1 MMTLNRSNPS
11 SSSRAASVL
20 GAVAFAA
27 GLLALSSAA
36 EAQSAGTLMVRGGVT
51 RINPDVDS
59 GDLSPPAF
67 VGTKADIKGDTQF
80 GGGISYM
87 LTDNFSIDFPL
98 ATPFKH
104 EIDGAGAIAGV
115 GKIGEVHALPV
126 TLLAQ
131 WRFLDARAP
140 FRPYVGAGLTYAK
153 FYKAKSTAVFSAMTG
168 GTPAN
173 PTTLSVDSK
182 FAATIEAG
190 GTYSFTDHWFIEGFV
205 AHTFLKT
212 RTTLSSGQTLDAK
225 IDPNTYS
232 LAVGYAF

>member
-1 MMTLNRSNPS
+1 MTPNQSNSS
-11 SSSRAASVL
+11 SSSRAQWVL
-20 GAVAFAA
+20 GAVALAA

-36 EAQSAGTLMVRGGVT
+36 EAQTAGTLMLRGGVT

-59 GDLSPPAF
+59 GDLSPPSF
-67 VGTKADIKGDTQF
+67 IGTKADIKGDTQV

-87 LTDNFSIDFPL
+87 VTDNFSLDFPL

-131 WRFLDARAP
+131 WRFLDARSP
-140 FRPYVGAGLTYAK
+140 FRPYLGAGVTYAK
-153 FYKAKSTAVFSAMTG
+153 FYKAKSTAIFSAMTG
-168 GTPAN
+168 GTPSN

-182 FAATIEAG
+182 FAATVEAG
-190 GTYSFTDHWFIEGFV
+190 GTYSFTDHWFVEGFI

-212 RTTLSSGQTLDAK
+212 RTTLSTGQTLDAK